1 MLLQPRNITS
11 NLFHRALIVL
21 SLCLLLVQDASFW
34 NSFTMTRSTGWTE
47 VEYELQEE
55 RNLPSRLVRV
65 QYDRSRVGC
74 NHEEIRGVIML
85 SFLLMDTTTRR
96 HCAEWTTCQTQK
108 NEEICISL
116 DDVFAKTR
124 VWRIDVSQNVLF
136 RRLKL
141 RSSTSVLYCVG
152 CWSSAYRPLLPS
164 IHTGSAPCISRYDSS
179 DICFAAEKGY
189 SMLLLS
195 LRQQI
200 ARLVIVVDLRG

>member
-1 MLLQPRNITS
+1 
-11 NLFHRALIVL
+11 
-21 SLCLLLVQDASFW
+21 
-34 NSFTMTRSTGWTE
+34 
-47 VEYELQEE
+47 
-55 RNLPSRLVRV
+55 
-65 QYDRSRVGC
+65 
-74 NHEEIRGVIML
+74 ML

-179 DICFAAEKGY
+179 DICFAAAKRVLHAA
-189 SMLLLS
+189 SVATPANCS
-195 LRQQI
+195 LGDRRGLK
-200 ARLVIVVDLRG
+200 RLTIENSILFGRASRR